1 MAGPI
6 DAALMKISYIV
17 KKKYKDEKLAEQI
30 RKVSS
35 YAHNAGLSEED
46 GFDMNTN
53 HNLKAIMEMI
63 QHWNKEYSLWIM

>member
-30 RKVSS
+30 RKVSP
-35 YAHNAGLSEED
+35 YTHNAGLAEED
-46 GFDMNTN
+46 GFDMSTN

-63 QHWNKEYSLWIM
+63 QQWNKEYSL

>member
-1 MAGPI
+1 MSGPI

-17 KKKYKDEKLAEQI
+17 KKKYNDEKLAEQI

-35 YAHNAGLSEED
+35 HAHNAGLPEED

-53 HNLKAIMEMI
+53 HNLKSIMKI
-63 QHWNKEYSLWIM
+63 IGDWNKEYKL